1 MSNFFSSFPKV
12 LYLFGNNEEPNAI
25 QDLTKYSDLIDQVG
39 RDIATYTE
47 YEIIDGERPD
57 TLSHSLYGTPSLD
70 WTFFLMNERLRETG
84 WPMTLKQVYDR
95 AQTDFYPNYTAKLDI
110 STADSAAEYSSLYDV
125 GQSVLVS
132 GRSGVVVSKDLNLGE
147 ITISS
152 DSDLTTG
159 TLLQYSDN
167 SNPVALTNTVNE
179 WEGTH
184 HWEDGDGEWA
194 DRWYSTETILPI
206 TNLEH
211 LVAQNDASKRIRLIK
226 KEFIAQIAGEYRRR
240 VQG

>member
-1 MSNFFSSFPKV
+1 MSNFFSSFPRV
-12 LYLFGNNEEPNAI
+12 FYSFGNNEDPVVFQN
-25 QDLTKYSDLIDQVG
+25 LTRYDDLIDQVG
-39 RDIATYTE
+39 QDIATYTE

-57 TLSHSLYGTPSLD
+57 TLSQKLYGNPTYD

-159 TLLQYSDN
+159 TLLQYDDLT
-167 SNPVALTNTVNE
+167 NPVALTNTVNE

-226 KEFIAQIAGEYRRR
+226 NQYIVQVVGELKRRIE
-240 VQG
+240 G